1 MKIVAPPGPIR
12 QMMNHVYVE
21 TTPHD
26 VIPRG
31 HDVTPQE
38 VAGITT
44 TTMKTMK
51 IRKIQDGALSGN
63 VTRDAVQP
71 PIANKLQPTTRTT
84 TNRTR
89 ETGRIFPT
97 QGGVEAPPART
108 GETQEKTLPADQR
121 RPVDKNV
128 PTPPPT
134 LISARNI
141 PDTQTNA
148 ESENEQGTMDLDTEL
163 GEWKNP
169 VDKCNLTGPKIDIG
183 TSPVLNKHEKD
194 YQPLISAFFPTK
206 THLDN
211 ATRLSNKLQVETKN
225 RFSSL
230 IDECTSSLST
240 LDNVVNLSD
249 KVLTDQELRI
259 LNKGLNFC
267 PTPGDPEYHR
277 LLRIQ
282 CWLNKK
288 PNNLSGPY
296 HDKKSLKL
304 ESKSTWN
311 PPAGP
316 PNLEYIIASNE
327 TGLLTTLPRRK
338 HIATNTSRSDSKC
351 ISDLAKDTNIAIKK
365 ADKGGA
371 VVLLN

>member
-1 MKIVAPPGPIR
+1 MSATSQENSTPSPPRRKRSAHQAQLWGERLTIETSGPNTMKIVAPPGPIR
-12 QMMNHVYVE
+12 QMMNHVHVE
-21 TTPHD
+21 TTLHD

-31 HDVTPQE
+31 HDMTPQE

-71 PIANKLQPTTRTT
+71 PTANKLQPTTRTT

-89 ETGRIFPT
+89 ESGRIFPT
-97 QGGVEAPPART
+97 QGGVEAPPP
-108 GETQEKTLPADQR
+108 EQEKLKKRLSRQIREGPWT
-121 RPVDKNV
+121 KTV

-183 TSPVLNKHEKD
+183 TSPVLNKHKKD

-225 RFSSL
+225 GS
-230 IDECTSSLST
+230 
-240 LDNVVNLSD
+240 
-249 KVLTDQELRI
+249 
-259 LNKGLNFC
+259 
-267 PTPGDPEYHR
+267 
-277 LLRIQ
+277 
-282 CWLNKK
+282 
-288 PNNLSGPY
+288 
-296 HDKKSLKL
+296 
-304 ESKSTWN
+304 
-311 PPAGP
+311 PP
-316 PNLEYIIASNE
+316 L
-327 TGLLTTLPRRK
+327 
-338 HIATNTSRSDSKC
+338 
-351 ISDLAKDTNIAIKK
+351 
-365 ADKGGA
+365 
-371 VVLLN
+371 